1 MTTPVRRPANDAA
14 VVIGRLSEAAQS
26 RLVAAGARAA
36 PVPGVADAS
45 FVTTKAGDP
54 RALHDK
60 IRRAVGDEGLVV
72 PVLIGEGGERFI
84 PTGEIVVRFKR
95 VLKAGELAQ
104 FALRHGLGA
113 GACNKWAPRQ
123 AAFAVRGDDA
133 RFLPEIVARIAA
145 DEAVDAAWPDT
156 RAHFRR
162 AMTRPSRKGS

>member
-26 RLVAAGARAA
+26 RLAAAGAQAA

-45 FVTTKAGDP
+45 VVRTKPGDP
-54 RALHDK
+54 RALREK
-60 IRRAVGDEGLVV
+60 IRHAVGDEVLVV
-72 PVLIGEGGERFI
+72 PVLIGEGGERLI

-95 VLKAGELAQ
+95 ALDDGELAQ
-104 FALRHGLGA
+104 FAQRQGLGA
-113 GACNKWAPRQ
+113 GVQNKWSPRQ

-162 AMTRPSRKGS
+162 G

>member
-1 MTTPVRRPANDAA
+1 MTTSVRRPANDAA

-26 RLVAAGARAA
+26 RLAAAGARAA

-45 FVTTKAGDP
+45 VVRTKPGDP
-54 RALHDK
+54 RALREK
-60 IRRAVGDEGLVV
+60 IRRAAGDEVLVV

-95 VLKAGELAQ
+95 ALDAGELAQ
-104 FALRHGLGA
+104 FARRHEVGA
-113 GACNKWAPRQ
+113 GVRNKWSPRQ

-145 DEAVDAAWPDT
+145 DAAVDAAWPDT

-162 AMTRPSRKGS
+162 G